1 MYHKLHFH
9 EISFPSCLLISL
21 VPNYLIWYRISDPH
35 KIKMA
40 IPLSDRVYLPD
51 SPSHSLFLHWKPP
64 ISPFLTSLGY
74 GLQDVWEVYQFS
86 QMLLLSKMEKLEQ
99 KRRERT
105 TIWLYYSMRY
115 PAQPDHLRLRGE
127 ITALLAHLLYLIML
141 KTVSVCFLDRP
152 ELSCKKAFLLLS

>member
-105 TIWLYYSMRY
+105 TIWLWLQYEISSPTRSSQAKGWDYC
-115 PAQPDHLRLRGE
+115 PASTPPLFDY
-127 ITALLAHLLYLIML
+127 A
-141 KTVSVCFLDRP
+141 KNSVC
-152 ELSCKKAFLLLS
+152 LLFGQAWTIL